1 MRVVKFFGWTA
12 LVATAMTLMIL
23 TLIELFSRTLSGFF
37 LLIIFGLLMGY
48 ALIRQFRSNVDSTA
62 WTLSKQDWLDFLF
75 VYFASIVTYNLHQY
89 GYVSAVLASGLVG
102 VIGAAVFKKHEKA
115 IYAGSFLGMAMIGV
129 FPPWPFIV
137 AGLLSAIIFV
147 YSKPLFKGVGGKLGT
162 IAFAGGILSWLINDL
177 SFTVLRTF
185 DFGEGLI
192 LILIAVFAAL
202 ATRILTKIKGVSVV
216 LSSAI
221 IGILLALSFDY
232 FGFGLSPYLAICG
245 FGASFVGMSD
255 DTQLKSLISVAAGG
269 LIFALI
275 FIFAAPLFGG
285 SGGKLGTMAFIAS
298 LTVIGLRMI
307 IERFIFKPS
316 IKA

>member
-1 MRVVKFFGWTA
+1 
-12 LVATAMTLMIL
+12 LVATAMTLLIL
-23 TLIELFSRTLSGFF
+23 TLIELYSRTLSGFF
-37 LLIIFGLLMGY
+37 LMIVIGLLMGY
-48 ALIRQFRSNVDSTA
+48 ALIKQYRSNVDSA
-62 WTLSKQDWLDFLF
+62 PWALSKQDWFDFLF

-102 VIGAAVFKKHEKA
+102 LIGAAVFKKHEKA

-137 AGLLSAIIFV
+137 AGLLSAFIFV

-177 SFTVLRTF
+177 SFTAARIF
-185 DFGEGLI
+185 GFGEGLL
-192 LILIAVFAAL
+192 LILIAIIAAL
-202 ATRILTKIKGVSVV
+202 ATRTLSKLKGVSVV

-221 IGILLALSFDY
+221 IGTLLALSFDY
-232 FGFGLSPYLAICG
+232 LTFGLSPYLAICG

-255 DTQLKSLISVAAGG
+255 DTQLKSLIAVAAGG
-269 LIFALI
+269 LVFGLI

-298 LTVIGLRMI
+298 LSVIGIRMI
-307 IERFIFKPS
+307 IERIMVKPS
-316 IKA
+316 KST